1 MIGAIRRK
9 FANSLEEGVWDAD
22 QELRQEV
29 GESSELQTDTAV
41 FHAAAQTTPGY
52 FRGDESLADYY
63 KGIVRT
69 AIENRGRYG
78 DHWIPVPWLRM
89 ILAGL
94 ESRHVDPDLLWYEAD
109 IESAGIPSAEVPSY
123 EELFPAESDPLARLR

>member
-41 FHAAAQTTPGY
+41 LHAAAQTAPGH
-52 FRGDESLADYY
+52 FRGDESLVDYY

-78 DHWIPVPWLRM
+78 GHWIPVPWLRM

-123 EELFPAESDPLARLR
+123 EELFPAESDQLARLR

>member
-9 FANSLEEGVWDAD
+9 FANPTEGDIWDTD
-22 QELRQEV
+22 QELRPEA
-29 GESSELQTDTAV
+29 ESSELHTDNAV
-41 FHAAAQTTPGY
+41 LLAAAQTAPGY
-52 FRGDESLADYY
+52 FPGDENIMDYY

-94 ESRHVDPDLLWYEAD
+94 ESRQIDPDLLWYEVD
-109 IESAGIPSAEVPSY
+109 GESMVSSHSKVPSY
-123 EELFPAESDPLARLR
+123 EDLFPSESNPAARLR

>member
-78 DHWIPVPWLRM
+78 DHWIPVPWLMM

-94 ESRHVDPDLLWYEAD
+94 ESRHVDPDLMWYETD
-109 IESAGIPSAEVPSY
+109 SAGPATLRAAGPSY
-123 EELFPAESDPLARLR
+123 EDLFPSESDPAASPR